1 MRDQSWLGLALCI
14 IINIPATCR
23 WLSRGTW
30 GISGSTWVTALFHL
44 HGWGVKQGRGRGRER
59 ERPPPSSS
67 SSPLLPLQPVP
78 RHRTTAGTELWFLV
92 EQPTGHEQ
100 WWMHLT
106 DLLNLFL
113 KRTPEKHTRSKWE
126 KNKNQQNDGMHS
138 AKISV
143 VIKVNKP
150 KGLGGLLVKSSV
162 NCNTW
167 SLRIFFPLSQRPH
180 SDMIRLHC
188 ENQRTR
194 ITPSCLTDF
203 KGISA
208 THTHKINRL
217 LSQLIVSAV
226 LNALPVLQHQ
236 HCHSVALTNL

>member
-1 MRDQSWLGLALCI
+1 MRCEAGE
-14 IINIPATCR
+14 
-23 WLSRGTW
+23 
-30 GISGSTWVTALFHL
+30 
-44 HGWGVKQGRGRGRER
+44 RER
-59 ERPPPSSS
+59 ERKRKTTTIIIIITAAFTTSSQTQNNSRYRVMVPSW
-67 SSPLLPLQPVP
+67 
-78 RHRTTAGTELWFLV
+78 TAHWAWTMVNASHWFALSV
-92 EQPTGHEQ
+92 SQK
-100 WWMHLT
+100 
-106 DLLNLFL
+106 D
-113 KRTPEKHTRSKWE
+113 TRKTHQIQMG